1 MKTIPT
7 FNFIYFRT
15 KHDLE
20 GVSLVFAISI
30 SSFILQDEIEEL
42 EPLFDYSRVQP
53 VNPITID
60 DDFDDDEGVICV
72 DSKKRKTSQTVED
85 EKKTNGKGVK
95 VVDIEDQD
103 DDWLPP
109 PPKSA
114 SNAQRSI
121 DEDSTLKKL
130 RLKKQ
135 ELASFAESAKQLL
148 KDVEESSKFEIN
160 DALQSSV
167 DGVDENSAEN
177 SERAKIVISVQDKDG
192 TKQIRMFMD
201 DKFERIVKTYADKL
215 KCDLKQIVL
224 SFDGDKISSSETP
237 ANLGME
243 DDDIIE
249 VHVKSC

>member
-1 MKTIPT
+1 M
-7 FNFIYFRT
+7 
-15 KHDLE
+15 
-20 GVSLVFAISI
+20 
-30 SSFILQDEIEEL
+30 DEIEEL

-53 VNPITID
+53 VNPISID
-60 DDFDDDEGVICV
+60 DDFDDDEDVICP
-72 DSKKRKTSQTVED
+72 DGKKRKTTDTVED
-85 EKKTNGKGVK
+85 EKKTTGERVT
-95 VVDIEDQD
+95 VVNIEDQD

-114 SNAQRSI
+114 SNSQRTI
-121 DEDSTLKKL
+121 EEDSTLKKL

-148 KDVEESSKFEIN
+148 KDVEESSKFEVN
-160 DALQSSV
+160 DSLQSPV
-167 DGVDENSAEN
+167 DGVDEKSLQH
-177 SERAKIVISVQDKDG
+177 SERPKIVISVQDKDG

-201 DKFERIVKTYADKL
+201 DKFERIVKTYADKI
-215 KCDLKQIVL
+215 KCDQKQIVL

-237 ANLGME
+237 ASLGME

>member
-1 MKTIPT
+1 MMT
-7 FNFIYFRT
+7 
-15 KHDLE
+15 
-20 GVSLVFAISI
+20 
-30 SSFILQDEIEEL
+30 DEIEEL

-53 VNPITID
+53 LNPISLD
-60 DDFDDDEGVICV
+60 DDFDDDEDVICV
-72 DSKKRKTSQTVED
+72 GTKRKSSQPVGN
-85 EKKTNGKGVK
+85 EKTHGKAVP
-95 VVDIEDQD
+95 VVDID

-109 PPKSA
+109 PPKIS
-114 SNAQRSI
+114 SNAQRTI

-135 ELASFAESAKQLL
+135 ELASFAESAKKLL
-148 KDVEESSKFEIN
+148 KDVEESSKIEISN
-160 DALQSSV
+160 SLQSSM
-167 DGVDENSAEN
+167 DGVNEKSLEH

-201 DKFERIVKTYADKL
+201 DKFERIVKTYAEKI

-237 ANLGME
+237 AGLGME

-249 VHVKSC
+249 VHVKSS